1 MKKEAKRKQVT
12 QQACDDVKAMIRIG
26 FSQTEIGDR
35 LGYDASTISK
45 IKRGNYILEEYLK
58 VRRES
63 NEKTAARKKEA
74 EEPAAEEQIAGQ
86 MEMELTTMQKTEM
99 SEQTKMMRFQAAQ
112 VDKVIMKLD
121 QIYNMASM
129 ILRAVRKE

>member
-1 MKKEAKRKQVT
+1 MEKGAKRKPVT

-26 FSQTEIGDR
+26 FSQAEIGDR
-35 LGYDASTISK
+35 LGYDSSTISK
-45 IKRGNYILEEYLK
+45 IKKGNYVLEEYLK

-74 EEPAAEEQIAGQ
+74 EEPAAEEQIVGQ
-86 MEMELTTMQKTEM
+86 IEMDLTTQKTEM

-112 VDKVIMKLD
+112 VDKLIMKLD

-129 ILRAVRKE
+129 ILRAIRKE

>member
-1 MKKEAKRKQVT
+1 MEKGAKRKPVT

-26 FSQTEIGDR
+26 FSQAEIGDR
-35 LGYDASTISK
+35 LGYDSSTISK
-45 IKRGNYILEEYLK
+45 IKKGNYVLEEYLK

-63 NEKTAARKKEA
+63 NEKRAARKKEA
-74 EEPAAEEQIAGQ
+74 EEPAAEEQIVGQ
-86 MEMELTTMQKTEM
+86 IEMDLTTQKTEM

-112 VDKVIMKLD
+112 VDKLIMKLD
-121 QIYNMASM
+121 QVYNMASM

>member
-1 MKKEAKRKQVT
+1 MEKGAKRKPVT

-26 FSQTEIGDR
+26 FSQAEIGDR
-35 LGYDASTISK
+35 LGYDSSTISK

-63 NEKTAARKKEA
+63 NAKTAARKQAA
-74 EEPAAEEQIAGQ
+74 EEPAAEEQIVGQ
-86 MEMELTTMQKTEM
+86 IEMDLTTQKTEM

-112 VDKVIMKLD
+112 VDKLIMKLD

-129 ILRAVRKE
+129 ILRAIRKE

>member
-1 MKKEAKRKQVT
+1 MEKGAKRKPVT

-26 FSQTEIGDR
+26 FSQAEIGDR
-35 LGYDASTISK
+35 LGYDSSTISK
-45 IKRGNYILEEYLK
+45 IKKGNYVLEEYLK

-74 EEPAAEEQIAGQ
+74 EEPAAEEQIVGQ
-86 MEMELTTMQKTEM
+86 IEMDLTTQKTEM

-112 VDKVIMKLD
+112 VDKLIMKLD

>member
-1 MKKEAKRKQVT
+1 MEKGAKRKPVT

-26 FSQTEIGDR
+26 FSQAEIGDR
-35 LGYDASTISK
+35 LGYDSSTISK
-45 IKRGNYILEEYLK
+45 IKKGNYVLEEYLK

-74 EEPAAEEQIAGQ
+74 EEPAAEEQIVGQ
-86 MEMELTTMQKTEM
+86 IEMDLTTQKTEM
-99 SEQTKMMRFQAAQ
+99 SEQTKMMRSQAAQ
-112 VDKVIMKLD
+112 VDKLIMKLD